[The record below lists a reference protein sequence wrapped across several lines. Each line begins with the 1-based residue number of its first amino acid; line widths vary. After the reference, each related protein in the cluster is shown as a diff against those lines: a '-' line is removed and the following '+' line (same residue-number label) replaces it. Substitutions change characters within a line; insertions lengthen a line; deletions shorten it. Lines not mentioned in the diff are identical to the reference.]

1 MAFLQFLFVLFVV
14 VLAVGAYVI
23 WRVYCALHQAARQFG
38 GQRRTTERRTDSSSR
53 RTTTTETG
61 DVIIDRRSPEKSQ
74 QKIFK
79 KGEGEYVE
87 FEEE

>member
-23 WRVYCALHQAARQFG
+23 WRVYRALHQAARQFG
-38 GQRRTTERRTDSSSR
+38 GQRRATERRTDSSSR
-53 RTTTTETG
+53 RTTTTSG
-61 DVIIDRRSPEKSQ
+61 DVIIDHRSPEKSQ